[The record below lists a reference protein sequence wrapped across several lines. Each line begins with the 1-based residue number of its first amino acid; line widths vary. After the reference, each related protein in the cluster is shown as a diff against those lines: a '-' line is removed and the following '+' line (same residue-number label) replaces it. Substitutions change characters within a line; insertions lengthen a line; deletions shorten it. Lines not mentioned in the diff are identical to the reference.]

1 MNSRQLIRWLIAKLT
16 PMLNKVSKT
25 IGRTQLG
32 FRTMSSN
39 VAVGEKK
46 TPMIRPNGLIA
57 GCDCASGAGRDVVV
71 AIEVPPPQDALLQ
84 ACSYRLLPL
93 ITPKRQRKFQPCVA
107 QASSRRI
114 CSSAISL
121 PPL

>member
-16 PMLNKVSKT
+16 PMLNKVSKMT
-25 IGRTQLG
+25 GSTQLG

-46 TPMIRPNGLIA
+46 IPITRPNGLIA

-71 AIEVPPPQDALLQ
+71 VIEVPPPQDAVLR
-84 ACSYRLLPL
+84 AYSYRLLPL
-93 ITPKRQRKFQPCVA
+93 ITPQRK
-107 QASSRRI
+107 R
-114 CSSAISL
+114 
-121 PPL
+121 